1 MKCRNGE
8 FKGFITLDDS
18 DEDPHLGRKIFSVYG
33 EGGGDYNRTYDFDYT
48 IHSNSAELNANGGYD
63 GNHDY
68 AATLY
73 TSNSGCHVN
82 HTYYSV
88 YSGSTTTVGDEDVV
102 IYNVDNPTYTN
113 YQSRM
118 SLYGFTCTDG
128 NTKSALATNGIFVN
142 DYNANVRCQMTYNG
156 ESFVNLSTM
165 QVIDAY
171 YLYNNCK
178 IQGPCTATSFN
189 PPSKE
194 EVKKDFEKLDNGLE
208 IIKNID
214 IYKYRYKEE
223 NDTKKHIGLVIGDD
237 YKYSEEVTNNDN
249 DGVDLYS
256 FISVCCKAIQEQQ
269 KEIEELKEE
278 ISKLKEGRQ

>member
-1 MKCRNGE
+1 MGCNNYYIFENCDGADARIQVGREQQGSNVVYSIIRPNYVEINNVPNGKTTRISTDGLE
-8 FKGFITLDDS
+8 VSVGSNYSHVYSSGITC
-18 DEDPHLGRKIFSVYG
+18 
-33 EGGGDYNRTYDFDYT
+33 
-48 IHSNSAELNANGGYD
+48 
-63 GNHDY
+63 GN
-68 AATLY
+68 
-73 TSNSGCHVN
+73 NSG
-82 HTYYSV
+82 
-88 YSGSTTTVGDEDVV
+88 
-102 IYNVDNPTYTN
+102 
-113 YQSRM
+113 
-118 SLYGFTCTDG
+118 
-128 NTKSALATNGIFVN
+128 KSAMAYNGIFVN
-142 DYNANVRCQMTYNG
+142 KCSLDEIFDNT
-156 ESFVNLSTM
+156 SFVNLATM